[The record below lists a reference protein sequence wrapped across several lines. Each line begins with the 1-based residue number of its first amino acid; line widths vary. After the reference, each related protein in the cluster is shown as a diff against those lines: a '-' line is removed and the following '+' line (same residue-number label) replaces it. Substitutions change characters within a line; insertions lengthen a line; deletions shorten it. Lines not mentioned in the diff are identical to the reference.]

1 MIVKDAEAPE
11 YECPQAIISDSYVYC
26 RGSRCMAWRWA
37 VQKRL
42 VVDPAD
48 DALAN
53 EYYVSE
59 PSTTHG
65 YCGLGGRP

>member
-37 VQKRL
+37 DEDWS
-42 VVDPAD
+42 DPENVKM
-48 DALAN
+48 L
-53 EYYVSE
+53 E
-59 PSTTHG
+59 PHTHG
-65 YCGLGGRP
+65 YCGLAGRP